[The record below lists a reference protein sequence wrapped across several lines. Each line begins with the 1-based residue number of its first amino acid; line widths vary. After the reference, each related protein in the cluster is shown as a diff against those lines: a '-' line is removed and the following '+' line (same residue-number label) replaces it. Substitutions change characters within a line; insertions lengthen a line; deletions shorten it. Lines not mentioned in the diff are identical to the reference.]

1 MSTAATSVESRV
13 AAFAADC
20 RRHGMKPTHQRTEIY
35 RAMVRTGEHPSAD
48 SVYRAVRRRVP
59 AISLDTVYRTLR
71 LLEEKNVI
79 WRVGSVEDRTRFD
92 ANPERH
98 HHFVCQSCG
107 RVIDFHSDE
116 MDALRAPHASSAIG
130 KVDYVHVELRGTCA
144 HCQARR
150 AGKK

>member
-1 MSTAATSVESRV
+1 MRSPLENADASTIR
-13 AAFAADC
+13 D
-20 RRHGMKPTHQRTEIY
+20 Y
-35 RAMVRTGEHPSAD
+35 RYPYEH
-48 SVYRAVRRRVP
+48 
-59 AISLDTVYRTLR
+59 
-71 LLEEKNVI
+71 LEEKNVI